1 MSENFNE
8 NQIEIEKTETEI
20 IEETPDIDVLQDA
33 KEIEED
39 NFNSEQS
46 APTETI
52 YNPIFYSEIP
62 KSDYKST
69 GKSVKIFALVLALI
83 ILLTGACVSGYFMGR
98 SNKVNTG
105 SLNLAAKPAKSE
117 ELTEAQVYEKVDKS
131 VVGIVVY
138 NTSGKGSQASGIVYS
153 EDGYIITNDHIYSKV
168 PAAKFKIYTH
178 DGKEYDAR
186 YIAGDKVSDLAV
198 LKVEG
203 VKLSPAEFGNSDELF
218 YGEHVVAIG
227 RPNDSTEPS
236 SITNGIISALNRRVQ
251 NTTNYSACLI
261 QTNSEINPGS
271 SGGALVNMFGQI
283 VGVTSSKLASAEF
296 EGIGYAIPTVTMKRV
311 VDELISEGRVVSR
324 AKLGITYSFV
334 DSISAE
340 ITDKKQTGLYIESVS
355 EDSDLYGKLNKGDT
369 ITHINNME
377 ITNDNDVLDI
387 IDRSKAGDKIDITVI
402 TANGSTA
409 NLTAVLKANLSES
422 SYVVEESPLSESKD
436 ENSNGGGSF
445 NFPFGE

>member
-1 MSENFNE
+1 MSENLNE
-8 NQIEIEKTETEI
+8 NKIEQAEVL
-20 IEETPDIDVLQDA
+20 EESAVKLEEA
-33 KEIEED
+33 EIEEPQEAFVED
-39 NFNSEQS
+39 SDSLETEQ
-46 APTETI
+46 PETI
-52 YNPIFYSEIP
+52 YNPIVYSKIE
-62 KSDYKST
+62 KADYKPC
-69 GKSVKIFALVLALI
+69 GKGLKFFAAILALVV
-83 ILLTGACVSGYFMGR
+83 LLTGACVSGYFMGK
-98 SNKVNTG
+98 NNTPG
-105 SLNLAAKPAKSE
+105 TSSLNLAAKPVKSD
-117 ELTEAQVYEKVDKS
+117 ELTEAEVYEKVNKS

-138 NTSGKGSQASGIVYS
+138 NSSGKGSQASGIVFS
-153 EDGYIITNDHIYSKV
+153 EDGYIITNDHIYSKI
-168 PAAKFKIYTH
+168 PAAKFKIYTY

-203 VKLSPAEFGNSDELF
+203 AKLSPAEFGNSDELF

-283 VGVTSSKLASAEF
+283 VGVTSSKLASTEF
-296 EGIGYAIPTVTMKRV
+296 EGIGYAIPTVIMKRV

-334 DSISAE
+334 DSISTE
-340 ITDKKQTGLYIESVS
+340 VTDKKQTGLHIESVS

-402 TANGSTA
+402 TANGGTI
-409 NLTAVLKANLSES
+409 NITAVLKANYSES
-422 SYVVEESPLSESKD
+422 SYVIEESPLTESKD
-436 ENSNGGGSF
+436 EQANSGGSF
-445 NFPFGE
+445 DFPFGE